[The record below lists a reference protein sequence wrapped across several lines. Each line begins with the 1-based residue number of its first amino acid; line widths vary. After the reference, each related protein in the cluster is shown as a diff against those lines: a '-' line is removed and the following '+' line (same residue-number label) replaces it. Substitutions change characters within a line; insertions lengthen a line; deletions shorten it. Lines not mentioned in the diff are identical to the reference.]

1 MWSLPDIQRMN
12 ERAAAQSR
20 QVKREAAR
28 KRKPQCS
35 HYGCEQRAAKSFL
48 YYDIFSNQPKGVVHV
63 CDRHHNGLQPDDDE
77 LFFCEGCQR
86 VMVDHYAWERYQVV
100 IGDTVL
106 CLKCAAKQYFSDPKN
121 WIDPKLVKSVV
132 VEPYDPRKNG
142 TNTPLFSPRTG
153 KLNVARSPHVLGVK
167 QPLPRG
173 IAFVE
178 NAEFDRM
185 EGHQISGRSLLGV
198 IRELN
203 QPFAPVLDAGWQFA
217 VSIGI
222 YVRSGAGAQLKEAA

>member
-1 MWSLPDIQRMN
+1 
-12 ERAAAQSR
+12 
-20 QVKREAAR
+20 
-28 KRKPQCS
+28 
-35 HYGCEQRAAKSFL
+35 
-48 YYDIFSNQPKGVVHV
+48 
-63 CDRHHNGLQPDDDE
+63 
-77 LFFCEGCQR
+77 
-86 VMVDHYAWERYQVV
+86 MVDHYAWERYQVV

-153 KLNVARSPHVLGVK
+153 VLNVARSPHVLGVK

-222 YVRSGAGAQLKEAA
+222 YVRSGAGAALKERLRKIHIGNEQLLWKGDYGYGVPVVKTSTSSPSTVSQLLSATFCRSSTTIVSSTGMIAFLPTTGAAAWYLH